1 MNELEKVL
9 SGDSAAAPPAFIL
22 EGIPEEMA
30 HRRVGRAPH
39 SMFQELWHITFWQQ
53 MSLDWVRGIETPFPA
68 HAAAGFPSEA
78 DLSEDWDQLRQRFFE
93 GNDEAACVAR
103 EFNRLNVLINC
114 PSLPGVPTRTMTV
127 LEQLVSLAAHNHYHF
142 GRIVLLRQLL
152 GAWPPPSGGYS
163 W

>member
-30 HRRVGRAPH
+30 RRRIGLSPH
-39 SMFQELWHITFWQQ
+39 TIFQELWHITFWQQ
-53 MSLDWVRGIETPFPA
+53 VSLDWVHGIETPFPA
-68 HAAAGFPSEA
+68 HASAGFPSEA

-93 GNDEAACVAR
+93 GNDEAARVAR
-103 EFNRLNVLINC
+103 AFNRLNVLINC
-114 PSLPGVPTRTMTV
+114 PARPGVPTRTMTV
-127 LEQLVSLAAHNHYHF
+127 REQLVSLAAHNHYHF